1 MENIGATTI
10 DELCQVSSMLN
21 TGLNREQLIAALECI
36 DLGANPV
43 ALAELVRS
51 VRSNRTK

>member
-1 MENIGATTI
+1 MENVGATTI
-10 DELCQVSSMLN
+10 DELYQVSGMLN
-21 TGLNREQLIAALECI
+21 TGLNREQLIAAIECI

-51 VRSNRTK
+51 VRASRT